1 MTSRFVTLSDYCI
14 LEYML
19 TPLGDASPQILNT
32 NYYSVTNA
40 HVDLFQIYNTDAYTS
55 VTKNA
60 RGLSVVPIGGS
71 KLVRV
76 DLTDIPIYTDYDPLI
91 TEVALSNSY
100 TNALV
105 MDTMRFHFASGFNFT
120 EVENIV
126 LGARQKLNNLQQIQ
140 LVNILM
146 TAATA
151 QDLLTFNPRP
161 LFLANTI
168 YDKYIDIKVPAPAYM
183 DEDFTQFG
191 TSSFE
196 SVITDNIGFIKGAPI
211 TVSLSEATYEDLYA
225 DNNQK
230 YEVYRVVNYYEGSVP
245 QINEFDSLGA
255 IIQEST
261 AGDYIEFFAT
271 WNSAFPEDLIA
282 MLNAKG
288 VDNDWIIIHQL
299 QVYEQIGSSIVPSGN
314 FVVYQED
321 NFDAPL
327 KYRPILNDAG
337 FAVSMSIDYT
347 ARLLNKKTGD
357 QVIRTG
363 SMTLFNPNKYGR
375 YLAKLELAN
384 KPQSMKVYNKI
395 VQKNLEITNL
405 FTGAKQATQTETAR
419 STKIVYRDRPVRY
432 AVLAYQK
439 QANIRLSQKNALLTT
454 TDGSTDLVFGQGE
467 LTLPIDPTDN
477 FIKFTV
483 YSADL
488 NNPSNQ
494 KTSNLNAGSKYALN
508 FGKDATY
515 SYESINDPAKENPS
529 VGQIAFRI
537 PKDQAK
543 KILDTADSLFYIS
556 VIAEDGIETLMY
568 TGKWMSSSEY
578 ATILRANE
586 AAKTTLINDPQAQLN
601 DLKSKYDALAAEN
614 EGLKKRIK
622 SQKFTSVSQTS
633 ENTKNINTAAS
644 FNGLANN

>member
-32 NYYSVTNA
+32 NYYSVKNA

-76 DLTDIPIYTDYDPLI
+76 DLTDVPIYTDYDPLI

-100 TNALV
+100 TNALI

-146 TAATA
+146 TAETA

-191 TSSFE
+191 TASFE

-211 TVSLSEATYEDLYA
+211 TVSLSEASYEDLYA

-282 MLNAKG
+282 TLNAKG

-314 FVVYQED
+314 FVVYQEN

-337 FAVSMSIDYT
+337 FSVSMSIDYI
-347 ARLLNKKTGD
+347 ARLMNKKTGD

-363 SMTLFNPNKYGR
+363 SMTIFNPNKYGR

-405 FTGAKQATQTETAR
+405 FTGAKQSTQTESAG
-419 STKIVYRDRPVRY
+419 STKIVYKDREVRY
-432 AVLAYQK
+432 AIPAYQK

-454 TDGSTDLVFGQGE
+454 TDGSTNLVFGQGE

-477 FIKFTV
+477 FIRFTV
-483 YSADL
+483 YSADS

-494 KTSNLNAGSKYALN
+494 RTSNLNTGSKYTLN
-508 FGKDATY
+508 FGKNATY
-515 SYESINDPAKENPS
+515 SYESINDPAKQNPS

-543 KILDTADSLFYIS
+543 KILDTSDSLFYIS
-556 VIAEDGIETLMY
+556 VIAEDSTETLMY

-578 ATILRANE
+578 AAILKANE

-601 DLKSKYDALAAEN
+601 DLKAKYDALASEN
-614 EGLKKRIK
+614 ENLKKKIK
-622 SQKFTSVSQTS
+622 SQKVANVSTVG
-633 ENTKNINTAAS
+633 ENTKNINTAAGYR
-644 FNGLANN
+644 GLA